1 MSRFNFG
8 AKTGVDL
15 PGEEYGLIIK
25 KDLVTDI
32 DLATNS
38 FGQNLNV
45 TMVQEVAAFSSLI
58 NGGSYYQPHLVKE
71 IKSAGGET
79 LLENE
84 SVLVRKTVSEETSQT
99 LRGYLKMLW
108 IMVQAVILRLRA
120 TVSGERQ
127 EQPRSSQETS
137 SIM

>member
-1 MSRFNFG
+1 MQMAATIGKDVFYDYVSRFNFG

-58 NGGSYYQPHLVKE
+58 NGGSYLSASPCQGDKE
-71 IKSAGGET
+71 RRRRD
-79 LLENE
+79 
-84 SVLVRKTVSEETSQT
+84 SVRE
-99 LRGYLKMLW
+99 
-108 IMVQAVILRLRA
+108 
-120 TVSGERQ
+120 
-127 EQPRSSQETS
+127 
-137 SIM
+137 